1 MASGNSG
8 GGGNIFKECLSP
20 RIADDDDI
28 ILLDVTIPTA
38 AVPSKPLPTQKQHYG
53 GNNNNNLR
61 VVTFD
66 MATPYNHPSS
76 THHPSEEPDWCQD
89 NNIDYSNDDAA
100 RTRTNNKQ
108 QPTTPLQA
116 VSNFFSLTNME
127 KIINCVPLDGK

>member
-20 RIADDDDI
+20 RVAEDDDI

-38 AVPSKPLPTQKQHYG
+38 ALPSKPLPTQKQHHG
-53 GNNNNNLR
+53 DNNNNNLR

-76 THHPSEEPDWCQD
+76 EEPDWCQE

-127 KIINCVPLDGK
+127 KIINCVPLNGK